1 MMHPAPVTHGMARV
15 PVALGIAVFLTLLV
29 LAMPIKQ
36 RCGAPGLSCA
46 SAVDSNGNLH
56 YYYEVEPL
64 GVYFLEIITGTNVP
78 VCYTSGEDV
87 VPAQ

>member
-1 MMHPAPVTHGMARV
+1 MMHPASAMHGVARV
-15 PVALGIAVFLTLLV
+15 PVALGIAIFLTLV
-29 LAMPIKQ
+29 ALALPIKQ

-46 SAVDSNGNLH
+46 SAVDANGSVH

-64 GVYFLEIITGTNVP
+64 GVYFLEIITGTNIP

-87 VPAQ
+87 VPAR